1 MSDEYDKARK
11 AALKEMK
18 RARAAGENPFVEV
31 LDDILPNIDVLT
43 QIHMGIQEIPMRSIA
58 GTKTAGR
65 ASAFAKNFLP
75 VMEKGTEFSSKWN
88 VVYNL
93 QVEKGISDPITVYEY
108 LAKFY
113 VVEGNK
119 RVSVMKYLGVP
130 SIDADVIR
138 IMPAEKNDWYASFLQ
153 FYQCCPI
160 YDLIIHRPHGYLRF
174 ASLVHKDLKKP
185 WDKDF
190 INIVRGAFF
199 RFYQV
204 FEKKGGAGMDISAG
218 DAFLLYL
225 QIYRFDSLLDKS
237 RTDIEK
243 RLVQMWKEI
252 AYARQSDDIDLL
264 KEPLPAERKGFFN
277 ASVLYDAERPL
288 KVLFVYEDNP
298 QEVMWENDHD
308 NGRIYLNA
316 KYSGIVKADAL
327 IVPDQKADPIR
338 IKEDVSAYDV
348 VFSTRRELMTDTLRA
363 ALKYPHT
370 RFFNCSLNLPHA
382 SVTGYYVKMYEAMF
396 LMGICAGH
404 AASDHKIGYLANA
417 PVYGRLSEINAFA
430 IGAQMADP
438 QAKICLAWSAEK
450 DSDWEAYFKENNI
463 KIYCGP
469 DQVNREFT
477 QPVYP
482 LHLIENGE
490 AHTLMTP
497 VWNWNH
503 YYENIINMILNGS
516 WDQEKI
522 RHKGALNIWWG
533 MDSGVIDV
541 NVSSRV
547 PWSIRKEIGIWKKI
561 ITNDAWNP
569 FEGELRGQFGIIQK
583 AGEERLPS
591 HRIIA
596 MDWLNENIIGTIP
609 TLDDLKEES
618 LKLVYTS
625 GIKGQSE

>member
-119 RVSVMKYLGVP
+119 RVTVMKYLGVP

-277 ASVLYDAERPL
+277 G
-288 KVLFVYEDNP
+288 F
-298 QEVMWENDHD
+298 
-308 NGRIYLNA
+308 NA
-316 KYSGIVKADAL
+316 NFFTKL
-327 IVPDQKADPIR
+327 IFKDI
-338 IKEDVSAYDV
+338 
-348 VFSTRRELMTDTLRA
+348 
-363 ALKYPHT
+363 
-370 RFFNCSLNLPHA
+370 
-382 SVTGYYVKMYEAMF
+382 F
-396 LMGICAGH
+396 L
-404 AASDHKIGYLANA
+404 
-417 PVYGRLSEINAFA
+417 
-430 IGAQMADP
+430 
-438 QAKICLAWSAEK
+438 
-450 DSDWEAYFKENNI
+450 
-463 KIYCGP
+463 
-469 DQVNREFT
+469 
-477 QPVYP
+477 
-482 LHLIENGE
+482 
-490 AHTLMTP
+490 
-497 VWNWNH
+497 
-503 YYENIINMILNGS
+503 
-516 WDQEKI
+516 
-522 RHKGALNIWWG
+522 
-533 MDSGVIDV
+533 
-541 NVSSRV
+541 
-547 PWSIRKEIGIWKKI
+547 
-561 ITNDAWNP
+561 
-569 FEGELRGQFGIIQK
+569 
-583 AGEERLPS
+583 
-591 HRIIA
+591 
-596 MDWLNENIIGTIP
+596 
-609 TLDDLKEES
+609 
-618 LKLVYTS
+618 
-625 GIKGQSE
+625 